1 MRRVLLGG
9 LGLALGMFA
18 RPGFAQE
25 PIRAA
30 RLGAPVAIPETTVSD
45 ITPAGL
51 LDRKPL
57 LPAPSS
63 PVPSIGGPSFLA
75 APQAG
80 GAPQNTP
87 RTTGGPNLTE
97 IRGPASGG
105 IPVGPLPLG
114 MPTLQPSPGPTIGST
129 IVPSMS
135 PGSDG
140 VIEGVPVVAA
150 PTGLA
155 RLNACRSPQW
165 WMSAE
170 YLGWWTKSTQ
180 LPPLL
185 TTSPVASNG
194 IIGQPGTVSV
204 LDGSFGQTLHGG
216 ARFGGGFWFS
226 DEQYRGI
233 DWRFMFLFRN
243 GNDFATN
250 TTAFP
255 VLARPFFNVNTPFG
269 PYSELV
275 GSPGLA
281 SGGTVVKLDNSL
293 WGAELNYRRFL
304 AGNCCARLDGIVG
317 FRYLNFTE
325 NLSITES
332 FLRTPDSN
340 LGIGTP
346 ATSGIVNDSFRAE
359 NNFYGGQI
367 GLTGEVRRGRWFV
380 NGRGSIAFG
389 TVHQVASIGGGQA
402 LTFADGTVGQ
412 YQGGMLAVPGA
423 NIGTYSQNKFAVLP
437 ELGLNLGY
445 HITPHLRAFVGYNFL
460 YLSNVLR
467 ASGTIDQNVDAARIP
482 NFLPAG
488 TPTLPVRPAPQFNTT
503 DFWAQ
508 GISFGLQWTW

>member
-18 RPGFAQE
+18 RPAFAQE
-25 PIRAA
+25 PARAA
-30 RLGAPVAIPETTVSD
+30 RLGAPVAIPETASEV
-45 ITPAGL
+45 TPAGL

-57 LPAPSS
+57 FPAPSAGSNLTASPAFIVPPNSGALPAPRTS
-63 PVPSIGGPSFLA
+63 GGPSL
-75 APQAG
+75 Q
-80 GAPQNTP
+80 
-87 RTTGGPNLTE
+87 E
-97 IRGPASGG
+97 IRGPVSGG
-105 IPVGPLPLG
+105 VPLRPVPLG
-114 MPTLQPSPGPTIGST
+114 MPTVLPSNPPAIGST
-129 IVPSMS
+129 LVPSMTQ
-135 PGSDG
+135 SDA
-140 VIEGVPVVAA
+140 PVQGIPVAA

-165 WMSAE
+165 WASAE

-180 LPPLL
+180 LPSLL
-185 TTSPVASNG
+185 TTSLPADNG
-194 IIGQPGTVSV
+194 ILGQATTVPV
-204 LDGSFGQTLHGG
+204 LGGSFGQTLHSGF
-216 ARFGGGFWFS
+216 RLGGGWWFT

-233 DWRFMFLFRN
+233 DWRFLFLFRN

-250 TTAFP
+250 TNAYP
-255 VLARPFFNVNTPFG
+255 VLARPFFNVNTPYG
-269 PYSELV
+269 QYSELI

-281 SGGTVVKLDNSL
+281 AGGAVVQLDNSL
-293 WGAELNYRRFL
+293 WGAEVNYRRFL
-304 AGNCCARLDGIVG
+304 RGNCCARLDGLIG
-317 FRYLNFTE
+317 FRYLNFDE

-340 LGIGTP
+340 LNIGVP
-346 ATSGIVNDSFRAE
+346 ATSGIVNDTFRAE
-359 NNFYGGQI
+359 NHFYGGQL

-380 NGRGSIAFG
+380 NGRTSIALG
-389 TVHQVASIGGGQA
+389 TVHQIATIGGGQS
-402 LTFADGTVGQ
+402 LTFADGSIGQ

-437 ELGLNLGY
+437 EVGLNFGY

-460 YLSNVLR
+460 YLSSVLR
-467 ASGTIDQNVDAARIP
+467 ASGTIDQNLDAARIP

-488 TPTLPVRPAPQFNTT
+488 TPTFPVRPAPQFNTT